1 MKKRNKKT
9 ADSAPT
15 ALQILWEEG
24 YFKKNWVDRSKVET
38 YLSKRGNNFPEHN
51 LRMALSR
58 AKFLTPRKNGSITE
72 YIQRKPPIS
81 KEIDDIESDL
91 FDAILIQKLGKS
103 FEQEVADL
111 YLNFGRSGNCT
122 AFLLRK
128 ILEKLIYIAFAKNS
142 MESKLED
149 GVISGRLVGL
159 SAMVDIAAREKL
171 RGIPFL
177 LPKTAQEIR
186 GIKFLGDTSAHNSL
200 VNVDMETILLQMPF
214 IITAYK
220 ELAERL

>member
-1 MKKRNKKT
+1 MEKRNKKT
-9 ADSAPT
+9 ADSAPM

-24 YFKKNWVDRSKVET
+24 YFKNWIDRSKVEAH
-38 YLSKRGNNFPEHN
+38 LSKRGNNFPEHN
-51 LRMALSR
+51 LRMALAR
-58 AKFLTPRKNGSITE
+58 ANFLTPRKNGNIIE
-72 YIQRKPPIS
+72 YIQKKPPIS

-91 FDAILIQKLGKS
+91 FDTILIQRLGKS

-128 ILEKLIYIAFAKNS
+128 ILEKLIYIAFAKNG

-149 GVISGRLVGL
+149 KAFLGRLVGL
-159 SAMVDIAAREKL
+159 DAMIDTAAREKL
-171 RGIPFL
+171 GGIPFL
-177 LPKTAQEIR
+177 LPKTAQEIH
-186 GIKFLGDTSAHNSL
+186 GIKFLGDTSAHNPL
-200 VNVDMETILLQMPF
+200 TDVDMRTILPQMPF

-220 ELAERL
+220 ELAQRI